1 MENNL
6 ANFTQAIQT
15 GYTFKTTGIV
25 LGGAIYNGTVVPGT
39 FVQAPLKMFNRHG
52 LIAGATGTG
61 KTKTLQHIA
70 ESLAQ
75 QGVSCLLMD
84 IKGDLSGL
92 AMPGTNNEKIADRSS
107 KLGITWKPISFK
119 TELMS
124 ISAEA
129 GVKMRATVAEFGPV
143 LFSKILELNDTQAGV
158 VSLIFKYCD
167 DNGLLLVDLKDFKKA
182 LQFLTNE
189 GKAEI
194 KGEYGSISTATAS
207 IILRKII
214 EIEQQGAEVFFGEKS
229 FDVND
234 LMQLDENGFGTLN
247 IIRLTDLQAKPKLFS
262 TFMLSL
268 MSEIYATFE
277 EVGDAEAPKLCVFID
292 EAHLIFNEASKT
304 LLNQLETMVK
314 LIRSKGV
321 GLYFIT
327 QIPTDVPASILS
339 QLGLKVQ
346 HALRAFTAQ
355 DRKVI
360 KATAENYPETV
371 FYQTDEL
378 LTQVGIGEALVTV
391 LNEKGNPTPL
401 AHTMLC
407 APATRMDVLT
417 PDEIN
422 NLVAKSALVKKYNQT
437 IDAESAYEMLAKK
450 IEAMTDE
457 TDIAENE
464 TKTVKEKEE
473 KSVIETMANSTAGK
487 QVLRTATSIITRGL
501 LGALG
506 ISSTRTTRKKRNSW
520 F

>member
-1 MENNL
+1 M
-6 ANFTQAIQT
+6 
-15 GYTFKTTGIV
+15 
-25 LGGAIYNGTVVPGT
+25 
-39 FVQAPLKMFNRHG
+39 
-52 LIAGATGTG
+52 
-61 KTKTLQHIA
+61 
-70 ESLAQ
+70 
-75 QGVSCLLMD
+75 
-84 IKGDLSGL
+84 
-92 AMPGTNNEKIADRSS
+92 
-107 KLGITWKPISFK
+107 
-119 TELMS
+119 
-124 ISAEA
+124 
-129 GVKMRATVAEFGPV
+129 
-143 LFSKILELNDTQAGV
+143 

-189 GKAEI
+189 GKDEI

-214 EIEQQGAEVFFGEKS
+214 EIEQQGAESFFGEKS
-229 FDVND
+229 FDVDD
-234 LMQLDENGFGTLN
+234 LMKLDESGYGTLN
-247 IIRLTDLQAKPKLFS
+247 IIRLTDLQDKPKLFS
-262 TFMLSL
+262 TFILSL
-268 MSEIYATFE
+268 MSEVYATFDE
-277 EVGDAEAPKLCVFID
+277 IGDADAPKLCIFID

-327 QIPTDVPASILS
+327 QVPTDVPASILS

-371 FYQTDEL
+371 FYKTDEL

-407 APATRMDVLT
+407 PPATRMDILT
-417 PDEIN
+417 PDEIDG
-422 NLVAKSALVKKYNQT
+422 LVNKSALVKKYNQN

-450 IEAMTDE
+450 IKGMQE
-457 TDIAENE
+457 TETENADVDN
-464 TKTVKEKEE
+464 TKTKKEKDEP
-473 KSVIETMANSTAGK
+473 SVIESMANSTAGK

-506 ISSTRTTRKKRNSW
+506 ISSTRTTRKKTKSW